1 MQKYPGRYKRILP
14 KIFDVS
20 NQITDDESKASL
32 IWIAGAYIDSSNRA
46 ELVLKTLSENFF
58 DEKSPVQLALLTALA
73 KSFLSRKT
81 KLNSII
87 KQLIISASEK
97 ISDPD
102 VRDRALFY
110 SKLLT
115 LSPEAGK
122 KIVSL
127 KKNFL
132 NYYAEPLDLKRLE
145 SLLLQVSTLSSVYF
159 VPQHELFKG
168 PKELLLPESPALVNY
183 RFPSTNLDYSLSELD
198 NDYDLSLETQAEI
211 ADLEQAS
218 PDLSGFGDNIVNYD
232 PYSALA
238 DLPISD
244 LADTNSQKSLSNLSP
259 FFNTSKTIP
268 QSKSSAVQLAEM
280 AFSDLIN
287 KAPEKNGVHF
297 SKNSALVTVL
307 NSNTLPDRF
316 SELNPLNKPHIR
328 PSLLSNSASFSS
340 VSSFNGAA
348 PGTGNDLVPPT
359 LNRYPTMPQLI
370 RNETHTVLDSNT
382 FALTQSSS
390 IPILSQLSRATNNSA
405 ATDLSNGSTNM
416 NNISSIHPVAPFR
429 NSEHPMGSPLLN
441 SLSKPSASIGA
452 SNPSDLPLAGLSL
465 SDQSFQ
471 SNSNTNNIG
480 GDNTT
485 NSFVA
490 STSLKNSHLGLGISS
505 NSGPFM
511 SSNSLRKNANISSS
525 LKEMNLNNNIN
536 GIYGNNNLY
545 TNGFAQPNP
554 TMGTNSIQGQKLL
567 DSRQSNGLEI
577 YGAFERVNDK
587 VMLVLSL
594 TNNSAIILTDF
605 ALQFNLNTFGLVPA
619 TQLQL
624 PNNIIMQTQSINISI
639 ELIVMDPSM
648 IKPSIPLNGLQI
660 ALKCNLGEFY
670 FAAKF
675 SMHVLFLDASKG
687 KLEQTA
693 FLQLWGSLNTPQN
706 SSTLN
711 FSDLKTNGIDLVK
724 NKLNMNNI
732 FTVAQRK
739 TDNFYVFYLSCALF
753 DTTIFVAEVKITFD
767 FVHAQVIT
775 KSNRPDYNSSV
786 CETISEILSV

>member
-1 MQKYPGRYKRILP
+1 MQKYPGRYRRILS

-58 DEKSPVQLALLTALA
+58 EEKSSVQLALLTALA

-87 KQLIISASEK
+87 KRLIVSASEK

-145 SLLLQVSTLSSVYF
+145 SLLLQISTLSSVYF

-198 NDYDLSLETQAEI
+198 NDYELSLETQTET

-238 DLPISD
+238 DLPINDQS
-244 LADTNSQKSLSNLSP
+244 DTNSQKSLSNLSP
-259 FFNTSKTIP
+259 FFSTSKSIP

-287 KAPEKNGVHF
+287 KAPEKNDIQL
-297 SKNSALVTVL
+297 SKSSPLVSSL

-316 SELNPLNKPHIR
+316 SELNPLNKPHFR

-340 VSSFNGAA
+340 ISSFNGATS
-348 PGTGNDLVPPT
+348 GTGNDLVPPT

-370 RNETHTVLDSNT
+370 RNDTHTALDNNT

-390 IPILSQLSRATNNSA
+390 IPTLSQLSRANNISA
-405 ATDLSNGSTNM
+405 PTDLSNGSTNM
-416 NNISSIHPVAPFR
+416 NNNSAIHPMASFINTEQPIE
-429 NSEHPMGSPLLN
+429 NPLIN
-441 SLSKPSASIGA
+441 SLGKPSTSIGIT
-452 SNPSDLPLAGLSL
+452 NPSDLPLAGLSL
-465 SDQSFQ
+465 SDQSSQ
-471 SNSNTNNIG
+471 SNSNTNNIESG
-480 GDNTT
+480 NAA
-485 NSFVA
+485 NNFAA

-511 SSNSLRKNANISSS
+511 NSNSINENSTISSS
-525 LKEMNLNNNIN
+525 LKEMNYNNNLN
-536 GIYGNNNLY
+536 GTYGNNNLY
-545 TNGFAQPNP
+545 TNGFTQPNP
-554 TMGTNSIQGQKLL
+554 TMGNNSIQGQKLL

-594 TNNSAIILTDF
+594 SNNSAIVLTDF
-605 ALQFNLNTFGLVPA
+605 ALQFNLNTFGLVPM

-624 PNNIIMQTQSINISI
+624 PNNIIMQNQSINTSI

-675 SMHVLFLDASKG
+675 SMHVLFLDGSKG

-693 FLQLWGSLNTPQN
+693 FLQLWGSLNNPLN

-711 FSDLKTNGIDLVK
+711 FSDLKTNSIDLVK
-724 NKLNMNNI
+724 NKLNMNNV

-753 DTTIFVAEVKITFD
+753 DNTIFVAEVKITFD

-775 KSNRPDYNSSV
+775 KSNRPDYNPSV